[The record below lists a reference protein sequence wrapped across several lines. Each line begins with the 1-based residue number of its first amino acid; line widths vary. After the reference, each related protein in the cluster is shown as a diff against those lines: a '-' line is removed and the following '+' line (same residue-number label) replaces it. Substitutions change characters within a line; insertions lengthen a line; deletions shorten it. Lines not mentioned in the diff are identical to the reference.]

1 MADKKSRHNQL
12 NSIIFSHISDLDESL
27 TDFYLVGRGQPKTM
41 QDNAQKQISFLAI
54 SKGVRYNAGR
64 MKMEI
69 CKGIEVNK
77 IEVLFD
83 AAGPSSCDN

>member
-1 MADKKSRHNQL
+1 
-12 NSIIFSHISDLDESL
+12 
-27 TDFYLVGRGQPKTM
+27 M